1 VKGCEKSQYFYKFKE
16 MQLGPL
22 GLISVETVVLYCQAM
37 CCQAKWKTV
46 YLPPNML
53 KLAKLQSTQQA
64 RFFVGFAVIALLSA
78 CATGTGAPIEGQVDA
93 SVVAIDAT
101 VAPGTPDAKVFS
113 PPDASIAD
121 ASVAPDSALALPD
134 AMGCTTQT
142 VNLLLNANFD
152 AALGSW
158 IGSPSE
164 ASIVRVPPVSPDSSP
179 NSAWLGGATSSTDI
193 LYQDVAIP
201 ADATGLA
208 LSGKIRQTT
217 AEILHN
223 NDDILRL
230 DIRDTS
236 NAVLAALKDWDE
248 DDDAGWQTFSY
259 NLADYSGQT
268 IRVYLQASND
278 GDRASN
284 FFIDTM
290 NLSAT
295 TCL

>member
-1 VKGCEKSQYFYKFKE
+1 
-16 MQLGPL
+16 MP
-22 GLISVETVVLYCQAM
+22 
-37 CCQAKWKTV
+37 CQAKWKTV
-46 YLPPNML
+46 YLPPNIL
-53 KLAKLQSTQQA
+53 KLAKLQSSQQA
-64 RFFVGFAVIALLSA
+64 RFFVGFAASALLSA
-78 CATGTGAPIEGQVDA
+78 CATGTGAPLEGDVDA
-93 SVVAIDAT
+93 SSVAIDAS
-101 VAPGTPDAKVFS
+101 VAPGTPDAKVVL
-113 PPDASIAD
+113 PADASIAD
-121 ASVAPDSALALPD
+121 ASIAPDSALAD

-142 VNLLLNANFD
+142 VNLLVNANFD

-158 IGSPSE
+158 VGSPTE

-179 NSAWLGGATSSTDI
+179 NSAWLGGATSSTDT

-201 ADATGLA
+201 ADATGLV

-217 AEILHN
+217 AEILFN

-236 NAVLAALKDWDE
+236 NAVLAALKNWDE
-248 DDDAGWQTFSY
+248 SDDSGWQIFSY

-268 IRVYLQASND
+268 IRVYLQATND
-278 GDRASN
+278 GDRASS

-295 TCL
+295 ICL